1 MDFMGSC
8 AFLVEL
14 IGMPFWKRNEFSLF
28 DSPVVW
34 ASCAVLQLW
43 KGKAHSTGSQSTEMR
58 PRHKEMLP
66 VCSGFSC
73 AHLEASARVRSPPCL
88 KYASD
93 SCSWGLQLAW
103 QEKQLPC
110 SSLQDFTEQCVCAS
124 NEIRLRLKP
133 SIFMEY
139 LLFVP
144 VSSSFAYVTLFNL
157 FFLANFFFFN

>member
-66 VCSGFSC
+66 CAVDSSC
-73 AHLEASARVRSPPCL
+73 AHLEASASVRSPPCL

-124 NEIRLRLKP
+124 NENPAFLW
-133 SIFMEY
+133 SICS
-139 LLFVP
+139 LSLCLV
-144 VSSSFAYVTLFNL
+144 VLHTLPCLIF
-157 FFLANFFFFN
+157 FFLANVFFLN